1 MEMKTKLPS
10 VLSIGLKRVSYELK
24 TYIRTPDALFFNF
37 FFPMMMLVIF
47 TVAFSNMSLD
57 IPGVDRVLSSADVY
71 LPAML
76 AMGVLV
82 SGTQNL
88 GIDIAIERNDGT
100 LRRLSGTPISQIS
113 YFIGKFGQ
121 VLISGTAQAIFLI
134 LISKFVFGAYLPE
147 DIGTWLTL
155 VWVFYLGLL
164 AASVL
169 GIAISALPR
178 SAKSANSVI
187 LPPVLILQFI
197 SGVYLSFSDL
207 PVWLQNFASVFPLKW
222 MAQGFRAVFY
232 PDAFNVAELG
242 GEWNLDQ
249 VAIALGIWVF
259 LGTLLT
265 LVTFR
270 WIKRN

>member
-113 YFIGKFGQ
+113 YFIGKFGL
-121 VLISGTAQAIFLI
+121 VLISGTVQAVFLI
-134 LISKFVFGAYLPE
+134 LIAKFVFGAYLPGGL
-147 DIGTWLTL
+147 GTWLTL

-232 PDAFNVAELG
+232 PDAFKVAELG

-249 VAIALGIWVF
+249 VAVALGIWVF

-270 WIKRN
+270 WIKRT